1 MTEEIPGVNMADL
14 RLKGFRVHE
23 LQASRELPLR
33 RGRRDFYKMGLVN
46 GDLTVQYGGELLELK
61 GTVLFFVN
69 PKVPHSVVSRVNR
82 TSGYACLF
90 TEAFMN
96 SRELHDSP
104 LFRAG
109 DNPVIPLDSAQA
121 AFMDSIFRK
130 MLAVYHADYPYKGD
144 LIRNCISVILHEALR
159 IQPPKQATAF
169 QNGAGRVTHLFLD
182 LLERQFP
189 IERPNE
195 PLRLRNPQQFADR
208 LSLHVNYLNRA
219 VKSVTGK
226 PTSMHIAARV
236 IAEAKALLQ
245 HSDWSVADIAY
256 ALGFEYPA
264 YFNNY
269 FRRLTGTTPNSF
281 RKV

>member
-1 MTEEIPGVNMADL
+1 MINEIPGVNMADL
-14 RLKGFRVHE
+14 RLKGFRVHA
-23 LQASRELPLR
+23 LQASQELPLR

-46 GDLTVQYGGELLELK
+46 GDMTVQYGGELLELK

-109 DNPVIPLDSAQA
+109 DNPVIPLDSAQSV
-121 AFMDSIFRK
+121 FMDSIFRK
-130 MLAVYHADYPYKGD
+130 MLKVYQEDYPYKSD
-144 LIRNCISVILHEALR
+144 LIRNCISVVLHEALQ
-159 IQPPKQATAF
+159 IQPPRQSAAF
-169 QNGAGRVTHLFLD
+169 QSGAGRVAHMFLD

-189 IERPNE
+189 IERPND
-195 PLRLRNPQQFADR
+195 PLRMRNPQQFAER

-219 VKSVTGK
+219 VKSVTGQ
-226 PTSMHIAARV
+226 PTSVHIAAR
-236 IAEAKALLQ
+236 IAAEAKALL
-245 HSDWSVADIAY
+245 HHTDWSVADIAY

-264 YFNNY
+264 YFNN
-269 FRRLTGTTPNSF
+269 FFKRLTGTTPNAF

>member
-1 MTEEIPGVNMADL
+1 MTDEIPGVNMDDL
-14 RLKGFRVHE
+14 RLKGFRVHAM
-23 LQASRELPLR
+23 QASQELPLR

-96 SRELHDSP
+96 SRELQDSP

-109 DNPVIPLDSAQA
+109 DKPVIPLDAAQA

-130 MLAVYHADYPYKGD
+130 MLAVYQEDYPYKSD
-144 LIRNCISVILHEALR
+144 LIRNCISLILHEALR

-226 PTSMHIAARV
+226 PTSAHIAAR
-236 IAEAKALLQ
+236 IAAEAKALLQ
-245 HSDWSVADIAY
+245 HTDWSVADIAY

-269 FRRLTGTTPNSF
+269 FKRLTGVTPNAF

>member
-1 MTEEIPGVNMADL
+1 MTEEIPGVNMEDL

-23 LQASRELPLR
+23 LQASQELPLR
-33 RGRRDFYKMGLVN
+33 RARRDFYKMGLVN
-46 GDLTVQYGGELLELK
+46 GDMTVQYGEELLELK

-69 PKVPHSVVSRVNR
+69 PNVPHSVVSRVNR

-104 LFRAG
+104 LFRVG
-109 DNPVIPLDSAQA
+109 DNPVIPLDSAHE
-121 AFMDSIFRK
+121 AFMESIFRK
-130 MLAVYHADYPYKGD
+130 MLAAYHEDYPYKSD
-144 LIRNCISVILHEALR
+144 LIRNCISLVLHEALR
-159 IQPPKQATAF
+159 IQPPKHAAF
-169 QNGAGRVTHLFLD
+169 QNGSGRVTHLFLD

-189 IERPNE
+189 IERPNG

-226 PTSMHIAARV
+226 PTSAHIAAR
-236 IAEAKALLQ
+236 IAAEAKALLQ
-245 HSDWSVADIAY
+245 YTDWSVADVAY

-269 FRRLTGTTPNSF
+269 FKRLTGTTPNTF